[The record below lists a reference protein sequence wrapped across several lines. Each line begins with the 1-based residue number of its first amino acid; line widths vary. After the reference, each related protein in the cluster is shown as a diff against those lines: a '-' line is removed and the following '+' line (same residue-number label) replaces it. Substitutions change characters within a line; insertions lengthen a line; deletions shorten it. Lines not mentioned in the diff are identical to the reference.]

1 MGIVVGAFIVFGL
14 LQTLLFIYAFY
25 LLIKFRK
32 EGLEN
37 DRHLFDALDEAL
49 DENEALREKVMEA
62 EDGHRKYLRK
72 DILALHEITKKD
84 SWIDMQNAV
93 KNLINKK
100 DMQIEDSYRK

>member
-1 MGIVVGAFIVFGL
+1 MGIVAGAFIVFGI

-25 LLIKFRK
+25 LLIKFRGEIFNK
-32 EGLEN
+32 
-37 DRHLFDALDEAL
+37 DRHLFDVLDETL
-49 DENEALREKVMEA
+49 DENKELRDKVMEA

>member
-1 MGIVVGAFIVFGL
+1 MGIVAGAFIVFGI

-25 LLIKFRK
+25 LLIKFRGEIFNK
-32 EGLEN
+32 
-37 DRHLFDALDEAL
+37 DRHLFDVLDETL
-49 DENEALREKVMEA
+49 DENKELRDKVMEA

-72 DILALHEITKKD
+72 DILALYEIMKKD

>member
-1 MGIVVGAFIVFGL
+1 MGVVVGAFIVFGI

-32 EGLEN
+32 EVLGN
-37 DRHLFDALDEAL
+37 DRHLFDVLDETL
-49 DENEALREKVMEA
+49 DENKDLRDKVLEA